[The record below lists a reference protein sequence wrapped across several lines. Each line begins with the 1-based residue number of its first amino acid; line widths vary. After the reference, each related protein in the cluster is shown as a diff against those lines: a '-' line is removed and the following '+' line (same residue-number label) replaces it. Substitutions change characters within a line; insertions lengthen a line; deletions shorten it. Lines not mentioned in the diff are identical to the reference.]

1 MASTPPARPRSGLGS
16 SRRRTPG
23 TSGRHPSS
31 GTASVGS
38 AGATDPVTDTLLAAP
53 PHSPYD
59 RYLIS
64 AKPIRMPKLI
74 PSDPLVSSEDELHL
88 HGLLGMVVNQI
99 ERSLSL
105 FRIKGLRDHGLR
117 LQRAALE
124 PLNDFREEMS
134 VEPGPDKGQLLFDD
148 LLLTDIAGCRR
159 EAEETNA
166 AGRACD
172 PASLLQKRS
181 HPCSI
186 NDHRGTEPIH
196 LSPRDVHHWHALRVD
211 HRVRTEGPGS
221 LQARLVRVADQTA
234 CPLQLGHL

>member
-1 MASTPPARPRSGLGS
+1 MSGIGPHPYQVSGLSVSSLISCSGARMGLAGEAAKPAESEGDEQQRSALICMRLGSARPSNPRQLMLAKEGNHS
-16 SRRRTPG
+16 SAPRTQR
-23 TSGRHPSS
+23 TFR
-31 GTASVGS
+31 
-38 AGATDPVTDTLLAAP
+38 
-53 PHSPYD
+53 
-59 RYLIS
+59 
-64 AKPIRMPKLI
+64 
-74 PSDPLVSSEDELHL
+74 LVSSEDELHL

-117 LQRAALE
+117 LQCAALE

-134 VEPGPDKGQLLFDD
+134 VEPGPDKGQLLLDD

-181 HPCSI
+181 TPAPSI
-186 NDHRGTEPIH
+186 T
-196 LSPRDVHHWHALRVD
+196 
-211 HRVRTEGPGS
+211 TEGPS
-221 LQARLVRVADQTA
+221 PSIS
-234 CPLQLGHL
+234 PLATSTTGTL